1 MDMLDNIACKRVF
14 QPEMLKKLTILGL
27 CSGLVFVGISCRKAE
42 TASYDRAAVRPT
54 ADSIAA
60 ADQLY
65 SGRTDLLKVRQAIVT
80 LRQAQSDDQANYDL
94 AWRLSKFNY
103 YLGAH
108 SDNSTEQDKAFH
120 EGLDA
125 GKLAVQ
131 LQDGK
136 PEGHFWLGA
145 NYGGRAQISTLS
157 GLSELEDIKQQME
170 AVLKIDE
177 RFESGSAY
185 MVLGQVYCQAPR
197 MLGGDVPKA
206 IEYLEKGTKVGPNN
220 ALMRLRLAQA
230 YVAANRNADAKKVI
244 DDLFAMKAV
253 PGYEPEYNEAIAEA
267 KKLQEKIK

>member
-1 MDMLDNIACKRVF
+1 MLDNIRYKRRL
-14 QPEMLKKLTILGL
+14 QPEMLKKTAILSL
-27 CSGLVFVGISCRKAE
+27 CSGLIFIGISCRKAE

-54 ADSIAA
+54 SESIAE
-60 ADQLY
+60 ADRLY
-65 SGRTDLLKVRQAIVT
+65 AERADLVRVRQAIVS
-80 LRQAQSDDQANYDL
+80 LRQARADDQTNYEL
-94 AWRLSKFNY
+94 AWRLAKFNY

-120 EGLDA
+120 EGLEA
-125 GKLAVQ
+125 GNLAVK

-157 GLSELEDIKQQME
+157 GLSELEDIKREME

-177 RFESGSAY
+177 KFQSASAY

-197 MLGGDVPKA
+197 MLGGDVQKA
-206 IEYLEKGTKVGPNN
+206 IEYLEKGTKLAPDN
-220 ALMRLRLAQA
+220 ALMRVRLAQA
-230 YVAANRNADAKKVI
+230 YAAANRNGDAKKVI

-253 PGYEPEYNEAIAEA
+253 PGYEPEYNDAIAEA
-267 KKLQEKIK
+267 RKLQEKIK